1 MLKAVYRRVHAARV
15 DTAAWAAIYQRSKSQ
30 QAATKKEPHCAFIPR
45 CGFLCTRFADSPK
58 ASVLN
63 MADTKKSI
71 EQRIDQLH
79 AGGIIDFHFDLLIDL
94 YEKRDQPG
102 VLVSHFLPEFEEG
115 DIGVLGVAIYVED
128 RYLPEMGL
136 RVALDQVAR
145 LYAEVERTN
154 RFAVCK
160 TFAEIEQ
167 ARAVNKI
174 ALIITMEGVE
184 PLGADLNL
192 LRAFYELGLRSVG
205 LTHARRNAAGSGGI
219 FKPSGSPRDGLTN
232 FGRDVVRE
240 CERLG
245 ILIDLAHINPKGFE
259 DIIDLTSKPLIVSH
273 TNARKFCDIE
283 RNISDEQIKIVGQRG
298 GVVGINAI
306 LVSRDPETSTL
317 DRYVDH
323 IEHVTGLIG
332 IDGVGIGFDFCEY
345 LFEQLPEKVR
355 TELAAKLTKP
365 HFIPDL
371 TNHSHARNLTGKLIE
386 RGFSDEDIEKIL
398 RGNWMRIFKEVL

>member
-1 MLKAVYRRVHAARV
+1 M
-15 DTAAWAAIYQRSKSQ
+15 TA
-30 QAATKKEPHCAFIPR
+30 KEE
-45 CGFLCTRFADSPK
+45 
-58 ASVLN
+58 
-63 MADTKKSI
+63 SI
-71 EQRIDQLH
+71 EERIDLLH
-79 AGGIIDFHFDLLIDL
+79 AGGIVDFHFDLLIDL
-94 YEKRDQPG
+94 YEKRDRPG
-102 VLVSHFLPEFEEG
+102 VLVSHFLPEFEAG

-145 LYAEVERTN
+145 LYAEMEQTN

-167 ARAVNKI
+167 ARAANKI
-174 ALIITMEGVE
+174 ALVITMEGVE
-184 PLGADLNL
+184 PLGEDLNL
-192 LRAFYELGLRSVG
+192 LRTFYELGLRSVG

-245 ILIDLAHINPKGFE
+245 ILIDLAHINPRGFE
-259 DIIDLTSKPLIVSH
+259 DIINLTSKPFIVSH

-283 RNISDEQIKIVGQRG
+283 RNVSDDQIKIVGQRG
-298 GVVGINAI
+298 GVVGVNAI
-306 LVSRDPETSTL
+306 LVSRDAKTSTL

-323 IEHVTGLIG
+323 IEHVIGLTG

-371 TNHSHARNLTGKLIE
+371 TNHSHARNLTRKLIE
-386 RGFSDEDIEKIL
+386 RGFSDQEIEKIL
-398 RGNWMRIFKEVL
+398 RGNWLRILEGAL

>member
-1 MLKAVYRRVHAARV
+1 M
-15 DTAAWAAIYQRSKSQ
+15 TA
-30 QAATKKEPHCAFIPR
+30 KEE
-45 CGFLCTRFADSPK
+45 
-58 ASVLN
+58 
-63 MADTKKSI
+63 SI
-71 EQRIDQLH
+71 EERIDLLH
-79 AGGIIDFHFDLLIDL
+79 AGGIVDFHFDLLIDL
-94 YEKRDQPG
+94 YEKRDRPG
-102 VLVSHFLPEFEEG
+102 VLVSHFLPEFEAG

-145 LYAEVERTN
+145 LYAEMEQTN

-167 ARAVNKI
+167 ARAANKI
-174 ALIITMEGVE
+174 ALVITMEGVE
-184 PLGADLNL
+184 PLGEDLNL
-192 LRAFYELGLRSVG
+192 LRTFYELGLRSVG

-245 ILIDLAHINPKGFE
+245 ILIDLAHINPRGFE
-259 DIIDLTSKPLIVSH
+259 DIINLTSKPFIVSH

-283 RNISDEQIKIVGQRG
+283 RNVSDEQIKIVGQRG

-317 DRYVDH
+317 DCYVDH
-323 IEHVTGLIG
+323 IEHVIGLIG

-371 TNHSHARNLTGKLIE
+371 TNHSHARNLTRKLIE
-386 RGFSDEDIEKIL
+386 RGFSDQEIEKIL
-398 RGNWMRIFKEVL
+398 RGNWLRILEGAL